1 MRVIYNRNGLN
12 GYFNGNLTNCI
23 RIFPQSAIQWSTFNY
38 SRSHLENVIKNTTFT
53 NFISGGIA
61 GMVSYGIIYPL
72 ETIRSKLSVQNKDTK
87 LYNGIVDCF
96 TKSIRVNG
104 FRSLY
109 NGCGLSLLG
118 QIPFQGSN
126 FVTYYYLKDNY
137 NTQSNKYISLIHGS
151 IAGFVS
157 VSLTYPFDTIKRRL
171 QLSGEYGNPKYT
183 GIRHCIK
190 YIVNTYGIRGL
201 FRGLIPAY
209 IKILPSNGLYFWT
222 LELLHELY
230 K

>member
-1 MRVIYNRNGLN
+1 MRVIYNQNGLN

-87 LYNGIVDCF
+87 
-96 TKSIRVNG
+96 
-104 FRSLY
+104 LY

>member
-1 MRVIYNRNGLN
+1 MDNIYINFLNGGIAGIISRTVTSPFEILKVLKQNYPHKYNDRLMISSMRVIYNRNGLN

-118 QIPFQGSN
+118 CFFIQ
-126 FVTYYYLKDNY
+126 
-137 NTQSNKYISLIHGS
+137 
-151 IAGFVS
+151 
-157 VSLTYPFDTIKRRL
+157 
-171 QLSGEYGNPKYT
+171 
-183 GIRHCIK
+183 
-190 YIVNTYGIRGL
+190 
-201 FRGLIPAY
+201 
-209 IKILPSNGLYFWT
+209 
-222 LELLHELY
+222 
-230 K
+230 